1 MTESVENT
9 ARHNELYYKMLGN
22 SRVDERFHHIV
33 VRQYVSDA
41 ERQYMSDARN
51 SSWPHIRPRSV
62 LVASMSFH
70 WKPGAWEKVVDMINH
85 TQAAGYY
92 VGLSEIQDRCFN
104 PYDALGTMRNEA
116 ALVAH
121 YEGFEWVL
129 YIDNDVMPEKDY
141 LIKLLERGYPIMVPY
156 VVEPGTGKPLFGPAY
171 SPNQGM
177 QPAKWSVLSMIMF
190 RTNVFSCFP
199 PGGFWGD
206 AIGSDE
212 GFHFQKLWAVG
223 HRPYID
229 TDLPLEVK
237 GAPHY
242 PLSSN
247 RLTMAERMEL
257 WDLVNQRRAEPPD
270 RRPLETGK
278 SIDRFGQYMPWAA
291 PWHDPATASLSGVPS
306 NNGNTQPL
314 VNPVTGSALTPDAS
328 LSYYNGGGTINAD
341 RGFGI
346 GQLVK
351 MDSKSGWGN
360 VVG

>member
-1 MTESVENT
+1 
-9 ARHNELYYKMLGN
+9 
-22 SRVDERFHHIV
+22 
-33 VRQYVSDA
+33 
-41 ERQYMSDARN
+41 
-51 SSWPHIRPRSV
+51 
-62 LVASMSFH
+62 
-70 WKPGAWEKVVDMINH
+70 MINH

-116 ALVAH
+116 AMMAQ

-129 YIDNDVMPEKDY
+129 YVDNDVMPEKDY

-156 VVEPGTGKPLFGPAY
+156 VTEPGTGKPLFGPAY

-190 RTNVFSCFP
+190 RTNVFSSFP
-199 PGGFWGD
+199 PGGFWAD

-212 GFHFQKLWAVG
+212 GFHFQKLWTVG

-237 GAPHY
+237 GSPHY

-247 RLTMAERMEL
+247 RLTMVERMEM

-270 RRPLETGK
+270 RRPVTDGK
-278 SIDRFGQYMPWAA
+278 SIDKYGQYMPWVA
-291 PWHDPATASLSGVPS
+291 PWHDPASAPVSGGGS
-306 NNGNTQPL
+306 GNNGNGNSGNGNGNGNGSIPQAEQ
-314 VNPVTGSALTPDAS
+314 VPVPSKSDVS
-328 LSYYNGGGTINAD
+328 IYNGSGTVDSD

-346 GQLVK
+346 GQLAK
-351 MDSKSGWGN
+351 LNSQAGWGN
-360 VVG
+360 IVG